1 MSDDLVR
8 AEVHAVRNLRKGVSR
23 YSEHVRDAA
32 AQARREVAA
41 ADRKAQEAVARRRS
55 ELQRREQEFRAAQA
69 ALARCRENCGGLQ
82 QQVNV
87 AAQRHAQANG
97 QLGLARKAAQL
108 TAAAQSDLLKV
119 LQTVE
124 GKVGEQSSVASS
136 ALARLDAKL
145 AELPHFDLG
154 HSVHNVLGGIVVGA
168 EIVGATMNLGR
179 VTGNALAAFDVNTPV
194 RDKSISE
201 MVEHQDES
209 AAHYVVN
216 LQHEAEKR
224 SNSGDGKE
232 TIA

>member
-8 AEVHAVRNLRKGVSR
+8 AEVHAVRDLRQGVSR
-23 YSEHVRDAA
+23 YAEHIRDAA

-41 ADRKAQEAVARRRS
+41 ADRKAQEAVERRRS
-55 ELQRREQEFRAAQA
+55 QLQCREQEFRVAQA
-69 ALARCRENCGGLQ
+69 ALAQCRENCGGLEQ
-82 QQVNV
+82 EVNV
-87 AAQRHAQANG
+87 AGQRHAEAA
-97 QLGLARKAAQL
+97 GLLDRARKAAQL

-154 HSVHNVLGGIVVGA
+154 HAVHNGLGGIVVGV
-168 EIVGATMNLGR
+168 EIMGATMNLGR

-194 RDKSISE
+194 RDHSISE

-209 AAHYVVN
+209 AAQYVVN

-224 SNSGDGKE
+224 SNSGEGKE

>member
-87 AAQRHAQANG
+87 AAQRHAQAKE
-97 QLGLARKAAQL
+97 QLDRARKAAQL
-108 TAAAQSDLLKV
+108 SAAAQSDLLKV

-124 GKVGEQSSVASS
+124 AKVGEQSSVASS
-136 ALARLDAKL
+136 ALANLDAKL

-154 HSVHNVLGGIVVGA
+154 HTVHNVLGGIVVGV
-168 EIVGATMNLGR
+168 EITGAAMNLGR
-179 VTGNALAAFDVNTPV
+179 VTGNTLAALGVNTPLG
-194 RDKSISE
+194 DSSISE
-201 MVEHQDES
+201 MREQEDEA

-216 LQHEAEKR
+216 LQYEAEKR
-224 SNSGDGKE
+224 SNSGEGKE